1 MWRSCPD
8 RGRVTTPESQGK
20 YRAVVAIAWAGRRY
34 HVCMPCLIHRSS
46 PWPALALP
54 VLLAATLLAGGC
66 GTLDVPR
73 ADNYPATGQKKARA
87 VHHWDVLADDVAAR
101 VAEKIAA
108 WPAGEYPIHVTVAD
122 GSPFNQGFRKLLIVR
137 LLDRGVVLSTTPAA
151 VELAVDAQT
160 VQHQAP
166 VNNSMKMPWTRLA
179 AGIAVARDWHM
190 HAQGSASGVASGLAL
205 GLAMD
210 IASLETDGAAAGG
223 PTRTEVL
230 VTTALKSND
239 RYLAGSADVYYIER
253 EDAVLYQAPL
263 PPPPPTPVK
272 QWKVVA
278 P

>member
-1 MWRSCPD
+1 M
-8 RGRVTTPESQGK
+8 
-20 YRAVVAIAWAGRRY
+20 A
-34 HVCMPCLIHRSS
+34 CMPSFTHR
-46 PWPALALP
+46 PAFWRVLALP
-54 VLLAATLLAGGC
+54 AFLAALLLTSGC

-108 WPAGEYPIHVTVAD
+108 WPVGEYPIHVTVTD
-122 GSPFNQGFRKLLIVR
+122 GSTFNQGFRKLLIVR

-151 VELAVDAQT
+151 VELAVDAQI

-179 AGIAVARDWHM
+179 AGIAVARDWHLY
-190 HAQGSASGVASGLAL
+190 AQGTASGVASGLAL

-210 IASLETDGAAAGG
+210 MATLETDGAAAGG

-230 VTTALKSND
+230 ITTALKSSD

-272 QWKVVA
+272 TWKVVA

>member
-1 MWRSCPD
+1 MDAGERLQRLKPGGNTTLLRRL
-8 RGRVTTPESQGK
+8 RGQGAVTIV
-20 YRAVVAIAWAGRRY
+20 R
-34 HVCMPCLIHRSS
+34 MPSLTHRSV
-46 PWPALALP
+46 PRRALACSA
-54 VLLAATLLAGGC
+54 LLTAALSIGGC

-73 ADNYPATGQKKARA
+73 ADNYPPTDQKKARA

-108 WPAGEYPIHVTVAD
+108 WPAGEYPIHITVAD
-122 GSPFNQGFRKLLIVR
+122 GSAFNQGFRKLLIVR
-137 LLDRGVVLSTTPAA
+137 LLDRGVVLSTQPAV
-151 VELAVDAQT
+151 VELAVDAQI

-166 VNNSMKMPWTRLA
+166 VGNALQMPWTRLA
-179 AGIAVARDWHM
+179 AGIAVARDWH
-190 HAQGSASGVASGLAL
+190 HYAQGTASGVASALGL

-210 IASLETDGAAAGG
+210 MARMGTDGAAAGG